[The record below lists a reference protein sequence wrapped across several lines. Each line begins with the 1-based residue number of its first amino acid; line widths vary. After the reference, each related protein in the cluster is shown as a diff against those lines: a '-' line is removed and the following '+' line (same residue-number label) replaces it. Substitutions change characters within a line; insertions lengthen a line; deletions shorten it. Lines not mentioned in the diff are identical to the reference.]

1 MMIYTEEELNDGA
14 AAITSCLNCC
24 DAVIKYSVDRSNTVI
39 LWMKNLFFQELNY
52 YKTFVKD

>member
-39 LWMKNLFFQELNY
+39 LWMKNFLMILIIN
-52 YKTFVKD
+52 